1 MATVNETKWLAKY
14 QQLKDYV
21 EQHHQLPDKKKVE
34 NRGLLNWWKYN
45 KKLAKLDK
53 LSEEKLQMLQELSDS
68 RIIKSDK
75 MTLFFVN
82 IMYIMSCV
90 CHIFVYISACF
101 MSIY

>member
-1 MATVNETKWLAKY
+1 MNETKWLAKY

-45 KKLAKLDK
+45 KKLANLDK
-53 LSEEKLQMLQELSDS
+53 LSEEKLRMLQELSDS

-75 MTLFFVN
+75 KALFL
-82 IMYIMSCV
+82 
-90 CHIFVYISACF
+90 
-101 MSIY
+101 

>member
-21 EQHHQLPDKKKVE
+21 EQYHQLPDKKKVE

-53 LSEEKLQMLQELSDS
+53 LSEEKFQMLQELSDS

-75 MTLFFVN
+75 KALFL
-82 IMYIMSCV
+82 
-90 CHIFVYISACF
+90 
-101 MSIY
+101 

>member
-1 MATVNETKWLAKY
+1 MNETKWLAKY
-14 QQLKDYV
+14 QQLKVYV

-53 LSEEKLQMLQELSDS
+53 LSEEKLRMLQDLSDS

-75 MTLFFVN
+75 KALFL
-82 IMYIMSCV
+82 
-90 CHIFVYISACF
+90 
-101 MSIY
+101 

>member
-14 QQLKDYV
+14 LQLKEYV

-45 KKLAKLDK
+45 KKLVKQGK
-53 LSEEKLQMLQELSDS
+53 LSEEKLRMLQDLSDS

-75 MTLFFVN
+75 KSLFL
-82 IMYIMSCV
+82 
-90 CHIFVYISACF
+90 
-101 MSIY
+101 